1 MEENFRFE
9 RALEDHDL
17 FRNLDV
23 EVFSSSNPSQRVAV
37 NFSSQLYV
45 LAKDT
50 VSFADLSAVKLRRT
64 VPARTLTFQ
73 PEIDPRSNTL
83 TFNRTGE
90 WLAISSDASC
100 SVVRVPKQF
109 TDNKPCRSQK
119 VGELDELSIV
129 HLAWHPLRDTHLLIL
144 TSDNILRMFDVS
156 RSSRIPEQVFDC
168 NVDPDLQSLS
178 LFTSFCVGASWL
190 NRSSSSFVFEALTVY
205 LLRNDGQIYALC
217 PVLPFGTEIDEEVY
231 QAMETLLAD
240 NPQSNDN
247 DANTGSLASRWLQQA
262 WQLQP
267 HPLASDKSC
276 YAYVGTGEWFE
287 GVVSLQ
293 GPLSVSPSPPS
304 LPSLSRNAR
313 HMPTATSIA
322 TPLRSYSGPTLLI
335 RGFMSGHID
344 FLLALPSTQPQ
355 FYVPDQLRP
364 IPPPSASASS
374 LLFLDRVDLELNLE
388 EVSRAVS
395 GRSATW
401 WLSLQPD
408 VFDLS
413 LLYCRSLHGLHLLT
427 AKWLT
432 PLMHAISH
440 QQDISSILESIQT
453 PCLSLWDSSSLVDE
467 LTGGRAE
474 VQGMA
479 YITEPL
485 IGRYVVILGCRQ
497 GQLVATVKSP
507 LSLELAF
514 PSAQD
519 INLHLDSASQV
530 VPFSVTIQEFS
541 TRYQQFTEKC
551 RTLLAAGKPFDR
563 HNSDSLQRFL
573 QLRDEYMKLAAEL
586 KNMHHQ
592 IISRLQL
599 LQTEAATQQH
609 AVAALRQEIEA
620 VEKRSGEVRQQLE
633 LQHRLQEILNEQT
646 QEVLTALSFGI
657 VPLTPA
663 EKEFSLR
670 LADYADLYV
679 PALQNRL
686 QQIKS
691 QSGRVLRSGSSE
703 ANYLSPEHQERI
715 FECLEQQH
723 QQISRCKQLTQELM
737 KRISTQPPSTPHQP
751 PPPNP
756 QDLKEDVKYEDSSSS
771 SSSSS
776 SSTSSTLTSNVI
788 APLSSPFRPR
798 HLSLS
803 PTPYRHQSPH
813 QSRHPAPSPLRS
825 TQSLDQSFSSL
836 SLSHYVAS
844 PQAKANTRVRA
855 GPSASK
861 PMLSSKFGF
870 ATPSKGVSS
879 PS

>member
-1 MEENFRFE
+1 
-9 RALEDHDL
+9 
-17 FRNLDV
+17 
-23 EVFSSSNPSQRVAV
+23 
-37 NFSSQLYV
+37 
-45 LAKDT
+45 
-50 VSFADLSAVKLRRT
+50 
-64 VPARTLTFQ
+64 
-73 PEIDPRSNTL
+73 
-83 TFNRTGE
+83 
-90 WLAISSDASC
+90 
-100 SVVRVPKQF
+100 
-109 TDNKPCRSQK
+109 
-119 VGELDELSIV
+119 
-129 HLAWHPLRDTHLLIL
+129 
-144 TSDNILRMFDVS
+144 
-156 RSSRIPEQVFDC
+156 
-168 NVDPDLQSLS
+168 
-178 LFTSFCVGASWL
+178 
-190 NRSSSSFVFEALTVY
+190 
-205 LLRNDGQIYALC
+205 
-217 PVLPFGTEIDEEVY
+217 
-231 QAMETLLAD
+231 
-240 NPQSNDN
+240 
-247 DANTGSLASRWLQQA
+247 
-262 WQLQP
+262 
-267 HPLASDKSC
+267 
-276 YAYVGTGEWFE
+276 
-287 GVVSLQ
+287 
-293 GPLSVSPSPPS
+293 
-304 LPSLSRNAR
+304 
-313 HMPTATSIA
+313 
-322 TPLRSYSGPTLLI
+322 
-335 RGFMSGHID
+335 
-344 FLLALPSTQPQ
+344 
-355 FYVPDQLRP
+355 
-364 IPPPSASASS
+364 
-374 LLFLDRVDLELNLE
+374 
-388 EVSRAVS
+388 
-395 GRSATW
+395 
-401 WLSLQPD
+401 
-408 VFDLS
+408 
-413 LLYCRSLHGLHLLT
+413 
-427 AKWLT
+427 
-432 PLMHAISH
+432 
-440 QQDISSILESIQT
+440 
-453 PCLSLWDSSSLVDE
+453 
-467 LTGGRAE
+467 
-474 VQGMA
+474 MA